1 MKKETI
7 ICHDRQDFIMENEPV
22 AFPIFQTSTYKFS
35 TVQQLVNYLI
45 GEKGYYL
52 YSRYENPTIELIEG
66 KLAALEKAED
76 AVVFS
81 SGMAAITLSILS
93 FINNKDEI
101 LCCSDIYGMSYE
113 FFKNWLPRFGARV
126 NFFSSREVHL
136 LSEKVSE
143 NIKVIYFETPTNPL
157 NNVIDISVVSQIA
170 EKYGIKVIVDNTF
183 ATPIFQNPIEHGASL
198 VIHSGTKYLSGHSD
212 LLCGVVCGS
221 KEDIKKIKETRKVFG
236 SCLSAIDAFLLN
248 RGLKTL
254 SIRVNKQAENAM
266 KIAMFLRE
274 HPNIEKVYYPG
285 LQDDENHQ
293 LAKKQMKGFGAM
305 IAFDVKD
312 GFEAAKKLIDNLKI
326 IVHASSLGG
335 TETLISMPILTSHA
349 RCSEEELKLAG
360 VSDKTVRLSVGIED
374 ADDLIEDLKKSL

>member
-66 KLAALEKAED
+66 KLAALEKTED
-76 AVVFS
+76 AAVFS

-126 NFFSSREVHL
+126 NFFSSREVHHI
-136 LSEKVSE
+136 SEKVSE
-143 NIKVIYFETPTNPL
+143 NVKLIYFETPTNPL

-170 EKYGIKVIVDNTF
+170 KEYGIKVIVDNTF

-221 KEDIKKIKETRKVFG
+221 REDIKKIKETRKVFG

-285 LQDDENHQ
+285 LQDDANHQ

-335 TETLISMPILTSHA
+335 TETLISMPILTSHV